1 MSWHIPPASFLNWRK
16 TTNPLDTRWQAPTA
30 NPSLLPSLRAIRA
43 KVQVRPAPKSP
54 TTSARHNPNHTTQPQ
69 MPTTNAN
76 RTSHTRSQP
85 FRSESH
91 QFSVRPRPTSFGD
104 NGEKKKGSSSQ
115 RKSLS
120 GRILPH
126 LHLAIHARPLGPC
139 SSSETSKCN

>member
-104 NGEKKKGSSSQ
+104 NGEKKKGQ
-115 RKSLS
+115 LFPTQ
-120 GRILPH
+120 I
-126 LHLAIHARPLGPC
+126 PLWTDFAA
-139 SSSETSKCN
+139 SASCNPRTPTRTL